1 MKRGGSECVVVMERE
16 IEKAKLKTHLIFAY
30 GTLKRGFP
38 NHYLMEELMRQDDAV
53 LVGVYLTED
62 YYPLVCGPHGIP
74 YLINLPGSGHRV
86 KGEVY
91 AVSESA
97 VAKLD
102 EFEGVSVG
110 CYERLSVTVA
120 AAAEEEGGGRVEA
133 EAYWGHRRFAEVL
146 WKTKGEVGLKEY
158 GEKEAKEYVR
168 KENRPGGRNTILDL
182 VP

>member
-1 MKRGGSECVVVMERE
+1 MERGSEKE
-16 IEKAKLKTHLIFAY
+16 KLKTHLIFAY

-38 NHYLMEELMRQDDAV
+38 NHYLMEELMSQDDAD
-53 LVGVYLTED
+53 LVGAYLTED
-62 YYPLVCGPHGIP
+62 CYPLVCGPHGIP

-102 EFEGVSVG
+102 EFEGVSAG
-110 CYERLSVTVA
+110 CYERLPVMVVVA
-120 AAAEEEGGGRVEA
+120 EEGGERVEA
-133 EAYWGHRRFAEVL
+133 EAYWGHRRFGEVL

-168 KENRPGGRNTILDL
+168 KENRTGRRNTILDL